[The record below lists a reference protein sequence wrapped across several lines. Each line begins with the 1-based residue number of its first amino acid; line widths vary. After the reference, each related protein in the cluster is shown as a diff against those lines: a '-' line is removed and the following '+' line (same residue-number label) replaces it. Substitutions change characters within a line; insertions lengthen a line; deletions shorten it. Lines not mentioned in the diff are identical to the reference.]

1 MQSFSELEKWVEEV
15 KILCQPDRIHF
26 VTGDKAEEKYFFDE
40 LIKEHKAIQL
50 NPLLRP
56 NSYAFFSDPSDVARV
71 EKRTFIASNKKEDAG
86 PTNNWIEPKKLKKK
100 MTKLFRGS
108 MKGRTMY
115 VIPYVMGPLHAPI
128 AKIGIEVTDSLYVVV
143 NMIKM
148 TRAGTQVLD
157 KIKNGAPFYIGLHS
171 IGSPKKE
178 GVDDG
183 MWPCATMKKKYIA
196 HFPDEKLIWSY
207 GSGYGGNALLG
218 KKCLALRIASKIAHD
233 EGWMA
238 EHMLILKLT
247 NPEQHSKYI
256 LGAFPSACG
265 KTNLSMLIPTIP
277 GWKVETIGDDIAWI
291 WMKEDGKLYA
301 INPEKGFFGV
311 AKGTSYRSNPN
322 AMKAIEKNTIFTNVA
337 LTDDLDVW
345 WEGIDK
351 EKPSHLKDWQLHNY
365 DMSCMYPAAHPNSRF
380 TVEATESPVLA
391 NEWEDP
397 NGVLISAI
405 LIGGRRPSTIPL
417 VHEALSWKHGVFMGS
432 MMGSE
437 ITAATISDQIG
448 MVRRDPFAML
458 PFIGYHVG
466 DYLQHWIDMGQKANQ
481 ESLPKIYYVNWFR
494 KNDEGQFMWPGFGE
508 NSRVLKWIFERVDQK
523 ASAKLTP
530 IGYVPDTDSIDLSN
544 LDVNQKD
551 IEALTKIDANLWLE
565 EVDSIRAYYKTIGNK
580 CPIDLINE
588 LNQLEHRLKDYIQ

>member
-1 MQSFSELEKWVEEV
+1 MQSFSEFEKWVDDV
-15 KILCQPDRIHF
+15 KILCQPDCVRF
-26 VTGDKAEEKYFFDE
+26 VSGEKAEEKLFFEE
-40 LIKEHKAIQL
+40 LVSEQKAIQL

-100 MTKLFRGS
+100 MTKLFKGS

-115 VIPYVMGPLHAPI
+115 VIPYVMGPLNAPI

-143 NMIKM
+143 NMLKM
-148 TRAGTQVLD
+148 TRVGKHALD
-157 KIKNGAPFYIGLHS
+157 KIKNGAQFFIGLHS

-178 GVDDG
+178 GIVDD
-183 MWPCATMKKKYIA
+183 MWPCATMEKKYIA

-247 NPEQHSKYI
+247 NPEHESKYI

-265 KTNLSMLIPTIP
+265 KTNLSMLIPTIK

-291 WMKEDGKLYA
+291 WIKDDGKLYA

-337 LTDDLDVW
+337 LTNDLDVW
-345 WEGIDK
+345 WEGIDQ
-351 EKPSHLKDWQLHNY
+351 EKPEHLRDWQLKDY
-365 DMSCMYPAAHPNSRF
+365 DMTCTYPAAHPNSRF

-391 NEWEDP
+391 KEWDDP

-417 VHEALSWKHGVFMGS
+417 VHEALSWNHGVFMGS

-466 DYLQHWIDMGQKANQ
+466 DYLQHWIDIGQKANQ
-481 ESLPKIYYVNWFR
+481 DFLPKIYYVNWFR
-494 KNDEGQFMWPGFGE
+494 KDDEGKFMWPGFGE
-508 NSRVLKWIFERVDQK
+508 NSRVLKWIFERVDHK

-530 IGYVPDTDSIDLSN
+530 IGYVPDIDSIDLSN
-544 LDVNQKD
+544 LDVSEKD
-551 IEALTKIDANLWLE
+551 IKALTEINKDQWLD
-565 EVDSIRAYYKTIGNK
+565 EVDSIRAYYKTIGKK
-580 CPIDLINE
+580 CPIDLFNE
-588 LNQLEHRLKDYIQ
+588 LNQLEYRLRNYI

>member
-1 MQSFSELEKWVEEV
+1 MQSFSELEKWVDEV
-15 KILCQPDRIHF
+15 KNLCQPDRIHF
-26 VTGDKAEEKYFFDE
+26 VSGDKAEEKLFFEE
-40 LIKEHKAIQL
+40 LVREQKAIQL

-71 EKRTFIASNKKEDAG
+71 EKRTFIASEKKEDAG

-100 MTKLFRGS
+100 MTKLYKGS

-115 VIPYVMGPLHAPI
+115 VIPYVMGPINAPI
-128 AKIGIEVTDSLYVVV
+128 SKIGIEVTDSLYVVV

-148 TRAGTQVLD
+148 ARVGTQVLE
-157 KIKNGAPFYIGLHS
+157 KIKNGSTFYAGLHS
-171 IGSPKKE
+171 IGAPKKE
-178 GVDDG
+178 GIADEI
-183 MWPCATMKKKYIA
+183 WPCAPMEKKYIA
-196 HFPDEKLIWSY
+196 HFPDERLIWSY

-218 KKCLALRIASKIAHD
+218 KKCLALRIASKIAYD

-247 NPEQHSKYI
+247 NPEQESKYI

-311 AKGTSYRSNPN
+311 AKGTSYHSNPN

-351 EKPSHLKDWQLHNY
+351 EKPDFLKDWQLKDY
-365 DMSCMYPAAHPNSRF
+365 DISCCYPAAHPNSRF
-380 TVEATESPVLA
+380 TVEAIESPVLA
-391 NEWEDP
+391 SEWEDP

-448 MVRRDPFAML
+448 IVRRDPFAML

-481 ESLPKIYYVNWFR
+481 EFLPKIYYVNWFR
-494 KNDEGQFMWPGFGE
+494 KDDEGRFMWPGFGE
-508 NSRVLKWIFERVDQK
+508 NSRVLKWIFERVDKK

-530 IGYVPDTDSIDLSN
+530 IGYVPDKDSIDLSN
-544 LDVNQKD
+544 LNVDERD
-551 IEALTKIDANLWLE
+551 IEALTKIDVNLWLD
-565 EVDSIRAYYKTIGNK
+565 EVDSIRVYYKTIGDK

-588 LNQLEHRLKDYIQ
+588 LNQLEHRLKNYI